1 MPVAASRDS
10 FAGFVAERA
19 AWPLD
24 PAITYLNHG
33 GYGVTP
39 KAVLA
44 AQEEWRAESERN
56 PTGFMTRTLP
66 GALRDAAGVVAGALG
81 AASDDLVFVENA
93 TAGVNAVLRSFP
105 LRAGDEVLIL
115 SLAYPAV
122 MKAAQFLCAQAG
134 ARLVTLPVT
143 LPLAAES
150 VIEAAVATRLSA
162 RTRLA
167 IFDHIASASALR
179 LSVARLTQLAHQAGA
194 RVLIDGA
201 HAPGQIA
208 LDLPAIGADW
218 YVGNLHKW
226 YLAPRGCGFLWAPP
240 DMQRD
245 LHPLTLSHGLGA
257 GFSAEFDWT
266 GTRDFTAALSA
277 PAGIACHTAFGGL
290 ALMARNAALAHAAAA
305 GLAAAWR
312 SELGG
317 PPENFAAMATVRLPL
332 AGEASA
338 ARAVALC
345 RWLATAHRI
354 EVAVNAVDGALWLR
368 ISAQAYNDLAEYER
382 LGQVLAQPSGDMP

>member
-1 MPVAASRDS
+1 MSVAPPPDPL
-10 FAGFVAERA
+10 AGFVAERA

-44 AQEEWRAESERN
+44 AQEAWRAESERN

-66 GALRDAAGVVAGALG
+66 GALREAAGVVAGALG
-81 AASDDLVFVENA
+81 ATADDLVFVDNA
-93 TAGVNAVLRSFP
+93 TAGINAVLRSFP

-134 ARLVTLPVT
+134 ARLVAVPVV
-143 LPLAAES
+143 LPLAEEG
-150 VIEAAVATRLSA
+150 VIEAAVAAQLSA

-167 IFDHIASASALR
+167 IFDHIASASAL
-179 LSVARLTQLAHQAGA
+179 LLPVARLTQLAHRAGA

-201 HAPGQIA
+201 HAPGQVA

-245 LHPLTLSHGLGA
+245 LHPLALSHGLGA

-266 GTRDFTAALSA
+266 GTRDFTAPLSA
-277 PAGIACHTAFGGL
+277 PAGIACHRALGGP
-290 ALMARNAALAHAAAA
+290 ALMARNVALARVAAT
-305 GLAAAWR
+305 GLAEAWR

-317 PPENFAAMATVRLPL
+317 PPETFAAMATVRLPL

-368 ISAQAYNDLAEYER
+368 ISAQAYNDLADYER
-382 LGQVLAQPSGDMP
+382 LGRVLAQPGGDMP

>member
-1 MPVAASRDS
+1 MSAADPRDKL
-10 FAGFVAERA
+10 AGFVAERA

-44 AQEEWRAESERN
+44 AQEKWRAESERN

-66 GALRDAAGVVAGALG
+66 GALREAAGVVAGALG
-81 AASDDLVFVENA
+81 AAADDLVFVDNA

-134 ARLVTLPVT
+134 ARLVVVPVT

-150 VIEAAVATRLSA
+150 AVEAAVASRLSA

-167 IFDHIASASALR
+167 IFDHIASASAL
-179 LSVARLTQLAHQAGA
+179 LLPVARLAQLAHQAGA

-240 DMQRD
+240 EMQRD
-245 LHPLTLSHGLGA
+245 LHPIALSHGLGA

-277 PAGIACHTAFGGL
+277 PAGIACHAALGGP
-290 ALMARNAALAHAAAA
+290 ALMARNAALARAAAT

-317 PPENFAAMATVRLPL
+317 APENFAAMAVVRLPL
-332 AGEASA
+332 PGEASA
-338 ARAVALC
+338 MRAVALC

-354 EVAVNAVDGALWLR
+354 EVAVNAVEGALWLR
-368 ISAQAYNDLAEYER
+368 ISAQAYNDLADYER
-382 LGQVLAQPSGDMP
+382 LGQVLVQPGGGMP